1 MTICSVPRK
10 FPRHEGAAE
19 RERLEHGAG
28 GSDRTADGA
37 ALRDVDGEEIAD
49 LLSEIGRAFK
59 ARLRSLPN
67 SPAKDLSI
75 PQRDVLK
82 MIGRRPGVTP
92 AQIGERMG
100 RDRAQITRL
109 VSELEQVG
117 LIERTRSTTDR
128 RSVVLRLSPNGT
140 DLFARMLERRAGLS
154 QIMLSD
160 LNDTETQ
167 TLKTLLQRLRGPLK
181 GSPAPEAP

>member
-1 MTICSVPRK
+1 
-10 FPRHEGAAE
+10 
-19 RERLEHGAG
+19 LEHGAG
-28 GSDRTADGA
+28 GASRTSEQAS
-37 ALRDVDGEEIAD
+37 LRDVDGEEIAD

-67 SPAKDLSI
+67 SPAKDLSM

-109 VSELEQVG
+109 VSELEQMG
-117 LIERTRSTTDR
+117 LIERTRSTQDR
-128 RSVVLRLSPNGT
+128 RSVVLSLSPDGAT
-140 DLFARMLERRAGLS
+140 LFARMLERRAGMS

-160 LNDTETQ
+160 LTVTETQ
-167 TLKTLLQRLRGPLK
+167 TLKTLLQRLRGTLK
-181 GSPAPEAP
+181 GASDPPVL

>member
-1 MTICSVPRK
+1 M
-10 FPRHEGAAE
+10 
-19 RERLEHGAG
+19 EHGAG
-28 GSDRTADGA
+28 GASRTPEETS
-37 ALRDVDGEEIAD
+37 LRDVDGEEIAD

-59 ARLRSLPN
+59 ARLRSLPD
-67 SPAKDLSI
+67 SPAKDLSM

-82 MIGRRPGVTP
+82 MIGRRPGITP

-109 VSELEQVG
+109 VSELEEVG
-117 LIERTRSTTDR
+117 LIERTRSTQDR
-128 RSVVLRLSPNGT
+128 RSVVLSLSPNGIN
-140 DLFARMLERRAGLS
+140 LFARMLERRAGLS

-167 TLKTLLQRLRGPLK
+167 TLKRLLQRLRGTLK
-181 GSPAPEAP
+181 GSSSPEIP

>member
-1 MTICSVPRK
+1 MK
-10 FPRHEGAAE
+10 
-19 RERLEHGAG
+19 HGAG
-28 GSDRTADGA
+28 GASRTPDA
-37 ALRDVDGEEIAD
+37 ASSRDVDGEEIAD

-59 ARLRSLPN
+59 ARLRSLPD
-67 SPAKDLSI
+67 SPAKDLSL

-109 VSELEQVG
+109 VSELQEMG
-117 LIERTRSTTDR
+117 LIERTRSTQDR
-128 RSVVLRLSPNGT
+128 RSVVLNLSPDGT
-140 DLFARMLERRAGLS
+140 ALFARMLKRRAGLS

-160 LNDTETQ
+160 LTDTETQ
-167 TLKTLLQRLRGPLK
+167 TLKSLLQRLRGTLK
-181 GSPAPEAP
+181 GPSIS